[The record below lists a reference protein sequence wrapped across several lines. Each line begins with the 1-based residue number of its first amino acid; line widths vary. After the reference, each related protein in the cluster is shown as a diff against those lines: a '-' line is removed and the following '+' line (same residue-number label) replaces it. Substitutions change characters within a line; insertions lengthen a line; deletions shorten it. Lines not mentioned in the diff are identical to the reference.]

1 MTLLT
6 SRRTTVRPDFAAAL
20 LLVLGGGLA
29 VIGFLLPWARS
40 AAISASTTGWNY
52 VTLVLGQGA
61 GGSTAQRVAAL
72 GILGVAV
79 VGGACVVLG
88 LATLLPVT
96 HQPLGAIALLLG
108 VAMLGAMLW
117 WTYQAQNSVQGGVS
131 ALLPMLSAGWWLTA
145 PAGLV
150 CAIGG
155 IRALSRRD

>member
-6 SRRTTVRPDFAAAL
+6 SRRVTVRPDTAAAV

-29 VIGFLLPWARS
+29 VIGFLLPWS
-40 AAISASTTGWNY
+40 ESSISSSTTGWNY
-52 VTLVLGQGA
+52 VSLVLAQGSGAPAGQK
-61 GGSTAQRVAAL
+61 VAAY
-72 GILGVAV
+72 GVLGVAV
-79 VGGACVVLG
+79 AGGACVVLG
-88 LATLLPVT
+88 LASLLPVT
-96 HQPLGAIALLLG
+96 HQPLGAIALMLG

-117 WTYQAQNSVQGGVS
+117 WTYQAQNSVQGGMS
-131 ALLPMLSAGWWLTA
+131 ALLQTLTTGWFLAA